1 MEQLISGIQQVGI
14 GISNVAQY
22 MIWFKNTLG
31 FDVKIFDDEAKAALM
46 TRYTGGVIHS
56 RRAVLSMNL
65 NGGGGA
71 ELWQFTSR
79 ETEKPQHAVQMG
91 DFGINAVKIK
101 SSNVAKA
108 HQKLAQNER
117 CSPLFKTF
125 DSFDSFWLL
134 DEFDNVFQVVH
145 DECFFNKKKALL
157 GGISGVTIGVSNIEK
172 SIQFYTQCLGI
183 SELIYDVVDSRKD
196 WLNQT
201 RKYRSV
207 KLKFKNNFTA
217 AFSQLL
223 GNIEIELIQDLDRNP
238 VRIFENRFW
247 GDSGFIHVCF
257 DVTNMELLKKR
268 MLKNQFE
275 FTVDSGDTFD
285 MEDSGGRFAYVEDPD
300 GTLIELVETHKVP
313 ILKKLNWFLDLKN
326 RKKQKP
332 LPVWMIKAMGLNK
345 IKE

>member
-14 GISNVAQY
+14 GISNVSEY

-46 TRYTGGVIHS
+46 TKYTGGVIHS

-79 ETEKPQHAVQMG
+79 ETEKPKQAIQLG
-91 DFGINAVKIK
+91 DLGINAVKIK
-101 SSNVAKA
+101 SYNVAEA
-108 HQKLAQNER
+108 HQKLSTKEK

-125 DSFDSFWLL
+125 DGHDSFWLS
-134 DEFDNVFQVVH
+134 DQFNNVFQIVH
-145 DECFFNKKKALL
+145 DDYFFNKKKALI

-172 SIQFYTQCLGI
+172 AIQFYTQCLGI
-183 SELIYDVVDSRKD
+183 SDLVYDVVDSRTD
-196 WLNQT
+196 WMNQT
-201 RKYRSV
+201 RKFRSV
-207 KLKFKNNFTA
+207 KLQFKNNFTA

-223 GNIEIELIQDLDRNP
+223 GNIEIELVQDLDRSP
-238 VRIFENRFW
+238 VKIFENRFW

-257 DVTNMELLKKR
+257 DVVNMELLKKR
-268 MLKNQFE
+268 MSKNQFE

-285 MEDSGGRFAYVEDPD
+285 MEHSGGRFAYVEDPD

-313 ILKKLNWFLDLKN
+313 ILKKWNWFLDLKN